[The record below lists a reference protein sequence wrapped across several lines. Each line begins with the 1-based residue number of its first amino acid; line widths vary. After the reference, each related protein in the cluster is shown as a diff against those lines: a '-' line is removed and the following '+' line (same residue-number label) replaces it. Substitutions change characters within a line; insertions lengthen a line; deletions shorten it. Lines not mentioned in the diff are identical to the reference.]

1 MDLDS
6 LEEEYR
12 ICQPILQKFI
22 DALENEI
29 LQLLIENDVAL
40 GVPMESRLKSW
51 TSLAEK
57 LDRRSLDLRSIK
69 DLTNL
74 IGLRLIL
81 LFQRDIATTCHLI
94 EKAFRIISKEDTA
107 ERLSETQFGYQS
119 LHYIVAMPKEWL
131 AVPSMKEFAGL
142 KAEIQVRTLA
152 QHIWAAASHKLQY
165 KLEQSVPVPLRRSI
179 HRVSA
184 LLETV
189 DLEFE
194 RVLKQRDDYNSVSE
208 SRDSDDVLNVNLLEK
223 ILNEELPPAN
233 RKDEEKYS
241 DLLNDLLYFDIATE
255 EKLRRLI
262 RGHLDTLVQEDR
274 EMVATRTLQNI
285 PPDERARVD
294 RGVYFSL
301 VGLTRSA
308 LNKEF
313 GDAWDVYRGRVPPS

>member
-1 MDLDS
+1 MDPDS